1 MIAPRFRLVRTGI
14 IGSIALAALG
24 VAGDTSAQNV
34 KKPNVMIVVD
44 TSESMV
50 RALDGGPAD
59 CDNGDKG
66 RWAVLLEALTGS
78 IDDLECDSG
87 NTTTPAVPVQSNE
100 CRPMLNRR
108 WEVPWRL
115 GAVAGSWPY
124 IDYGQPDTR
133 GTVVFCGKNGDYDEC
148 FPDNSLS
155 FAGIDAIDSGGELGD
170 FNGEVCSIGNNRWD
184 QDDDGL
190 IDAYASTLRFGVT
203 GMDSLSNTRA
213 YAAAGYQWMPINR
226 VAGDANYG
234 GPDDCQLGISGGQC
248 SVGAYTDGDRQF
260 SYWFSNTAGENWLGT
275 TPFARTSFT
284 RNIITE
290 TLAGAEFTTSEA
302 RIDVGIRNPNAHPH
316 IGRMIGFGPAAWD
329 FSQSTALNC
338 ASEDSCTIAHNDMV
352 QQAVLGTSETLA
364 RVEQAAGSVHAST
377 PLAASL
383 RDVYQFY
390 LYDTLSEAVHVPH
403 VWWRNPNIWS
413 GLKGKIGPSLDPF
426 FVNAVNSC
434 RQNNIVIVTGGRPT
448 DDIDERAGYWAD
460 RLVND
465 AGVRTFVVALAAK
478 DVTWNPVANAPSA
491 ATAIAAD
498 CSALNPGSSAF
509 FDPGSGTMCEE
520 HPTLPHRFKY
530 AESPYV
536 DAASGAQRDR
546 IQACCTVLEMAYEGG
561 TAEPYFSESP
571 GDVKQDLNKIFNTI
585 SGTLISRTQPV
596 FVQAPQVFIAN
607 GGNGAT
613 VKGTYFEIRT
623 STKLAA
629 TDTMW
634 RGNLERV
641 RYACDTVGPL
651 DVPTPQTVNSN
662 YGDRYQDNINQDPVV
677 GPRRRFFTVVP
688 TVEADDEAMVG
699 SLRLGDTATNNHDGL
714 FVGGAGTKVGNYRR
728 FGDNPSTNLADETV
742 TDDQIDDEFDD
753 TSNTGDRIEDA
764 MGLTPADDDACE
776 DLVDDDDLDDCAEN
790 VMRWYAGDDDPPD
803 DTPSRVATSSEC
815 PAGQTCSAL
824 GGIYRSNPIVVP
836 PPEPSDSDDQN
847 FGRTR
852 SNGTTSFF
860 QEYLSRPT
868 VIYQQT
874 TDGQLHA
881 FNLTMNDFDGGTN
894 PDWDSSA
901 SPMPVELTNSLRN
914 NELWTFIPPIV
925 IPSLFA
931 NFNSQVRLLDGQM
944 AWGNVIYDR
953 PYGTNAGIS
962 STTTTDWDYATV
974 IVGASGESAIGGF
987 YYALDVT
994 DPLKPRFLWQLSYA
1008 GNGDSSGDPGD
1019 RLFGRT
1025 APGAAITH
1033 VRYLEKDGKTKILA
1047 AAILPGGDSYTP
1059 AGAGTV
1065 ARNIDPATYWS
1076 PTARRPRSTIRDW
1089 GTNAEPS
1096 RSLTIVELGT
1106 GRILGRITGDMADNP
1121 RRVSDP
1127 TNLTTT
1133 ELDSYVIPPEFPFDS
1148 PISGIPVAYPAGTG
1162 KVADR
1167 IYVGD
1172 ADGTMWRVDLSSPDS
1187 DNWRARIAFDGYN
1200 RGATDS
1206 TLADAYIGVGPNAGS
1221 VLAHSAT
1228 AAQAAIMGQP
1238 IQTSPVLTFDEA
1250 GNVVVTFSTGNQEEF
1265 STMSTGMVNIV
1276 ASFADVPTTTYPGF
1290 IGTIDANTGV
1300 ELAFED
1306 GARHTGPLNLF
1317 DGQLYFAFFNPSSG
1331 AGCVGGKSGL
1341 CGYNYIKKATG
1352 IPIPSTDLNSS
1363 GAVNNSDICAQ
1374 FAGNEVAFGVSI
1386 NLLPS
1391 CIPVEAPFDDPW
1403 LAGQYK
1409 SITQSNIGRYQL
1421 SFHTGDQ
1428 GTTLNNAVTPSAHLD
1443 LPPPKS
1449 KTRVRTWVSVV
1460 E

>member
-24 VAGDTSAQNV
+24 VAGDSSAQAV

-50 RALDGGPAD
+50 RAFDGTSAD
-59 CDNGDKG
+59 CDASDKG

-87 NTTTPAVPVQSNE
+87 NTTTPAVPVQSND

-108 WEVPWRL
+108 SEVVTNL
-115 GAVAGSWPY
+115 AAVPGSWPY
-124 IDYGQPDTR
+124 ATSFNPETR
-133 GTVVFCGKNGDYDEC
+133 PVVVFCGKNADYDEC
-148 FPDNSLS
+148 FPDNSAS
-155 FAGIDAIDSGGELGD
+155 AAGLDYIDTGGELGD
-170 FNGEVCSIGNNRWD
+170 FNGEVCTIGNNRWD
-184 QDDDGL
+184 QTDDGL
-190 IDAYASTLRFGVT
+190 IDAYSSTLRFGVT
-203 GMDSLSNTRA
+203 GMDSLANTRA
-213 YAAAGYQWMPINR
+213 YAAAGYQWVPINR

-234 GPDDCQLGISGGQC
+234 GPNDCQLMTDGSHC
-248 SVGAYTDGDRQF
+248 AVGAYTDSEWQF
-260 SYWFSNTAGENWLGT
+260 SYWFSNVAGEHWLNG
-275 TPFARTSFT
+275 PAWPRTSFT
-284 RNIITE
+284 RNIVTE

-302 RIDVGIRNPNAHPH
+302 RIDVGVRNPHAHPH
-316 IGRMIGFGPAAWD
+316 IGRMIGFGAPSWD
-329 FSQSTALNC
+329 FTQAVALNC
-338 ASEDSCTIAHNDMV
+338 ASEDSCTIAHNEMV
-352 QQAVLGTSETLA
+352 QQALLGTSETLA
-364 RVEQAAGSVHAST
+364 RVAHPAASVHSST

-383 RDVYQFY
+383 RDTYQFY
-390 LYDTLSEAVHVPH
+390 LYDTLTEAVHVPH
-403 VWWRNPNIWS
+403 RDTTNPNLWS

-426 FVNAVNSC
+426 FTNAVNSC
-434 RQNNIVIVTGGRPT
+434 RQNNIVIVTSGRPT

-460 RLVND
+460 RLIND

-478 DVTWNPVANAPSA
+478 NVTWNPVANAPSN
-491 ATAIAAD
+491 ATAINAD
-498 CSALNPGSSAF
+498 CSALDPPSSAF

-530 AESPYV
+530 AEAPYV

-561 TAEPYFSESP
+561 TVEPYFSESA
-571 GDVKQDLNKIFNTI
+571 GEVKQDLNQIFNKI

-613 VKGTYFEIRT
+613 VKGTYFEIRS
-623 STKLAA
+623 STKIAA
-629 TDTMW
+629 SDTMW

-641 RYACDTVGPL
+641 RYACSAL
-651 DVPTPQTVNSN
+651 DVPTPQTVTTN
-662 YGDRYQDNINQDPVV
+662 YGDRYQENVNLDPNV
-677 GPRRRFFTVVP
+677 GPSRRFFTVVP
-688 TVEADDEAMVG
+688 TVDATDETMIG
-699 SLRLGDTATNNHDGL
+699 SLRLGDSTTNNHDGL
-714 FVGGAGTKVGNYRR
+714 FVGGAGSKYGNYTR
-728 FGDNPSTNLADETV
+728 FGNNPSTDPWDETV
-742 TDDQIDDEFDD
+742 RDFEIYNEFSSCAPGSDDL
-753 TSNTGDRIEDA
+753 EDA
-764 MGLTPADDDACE
+764 LGLTAGDTGTCNIV
-776 DLVDDDDLDDCAEN
+776 VDDPHLNHCAEN
-790 VMRWYAGDDDPPD
+790 VIRWYAGDDDPD
-803 DTPSRVATSSEC
+803 DNTPSRVANSSEC

-860 QEYLSRPT
+860 QDYMSRPT

-901 SPMPVELTNSLRN
+901 SPMPVQMTNSLRN

-925 IPSLFA
+925 IPSLFP

-953 PYGTNAGIS
+953 PYGTNAGVS

-1008 GNGDSSGDPGD
+1008 GNGDSTGDPGD
-1019 RLFGRT
+1019 RLFGRS

-1059 AGAGTV
+1059 AGGAVTT
-1065 ARNIDPATYWS
+1065 REIDPATYWT
-1076 PTARRPRSTIRDW
+1076 PTARRPRNWIRDW
-1089 GTNAEPS
+1089 GNSSEPS
-1096 RSLTIVELGT
+1096 RSLTVVELAT
-1106 GRILGRITGDMADNP
+1106 GRILGRITGSMADNP

-1127 TNLTTT
+1127 LNLANT

-1162 KVADR
+1162 EVADR

-1200 RGATDS
+1200 RGASDS
-1206 TLADAYIGVGPNAGS
+1206 TLSDAYIAVGPNAGTLLS
-1221 VLAHSAT
+1221 HGAT
-1228 AAQAAIMGQP
+1228 AGQAAIMGQP
-1238 IQTSPVLTFDEA
+1238 IQTSPVLSFDES
-1250 GNVVVTFSTGNQEEF
+1250 GNVVVTFSTGDQEEF
-1265 STMSTGMVNIV
+1265 STMSTGMVNVV
-1276 ASFADVPTTTYPGF
+1276 ASFADVPITTYPGF

-1363 GAVNNSDICAQ
+1363 GSVTNADICSQ
-1374 FAGNEVAFGVSI
+1374 FAGNEVVFGVSI

-1391 CIPVEAPFDDPW
+1391 CVPVEAPFDDPW

-1421 SFHTGDQ
+1421 SFHTGRPGHHAQQRGHAERSPRPAASEVEDPR
-1428 GTTLNNAVTPSAHLD
+1428 AD
-1443 LPPPKS
+1443 LG
-1449 KTRVRTWVSVV
+1449 
-1460 E
+1460 